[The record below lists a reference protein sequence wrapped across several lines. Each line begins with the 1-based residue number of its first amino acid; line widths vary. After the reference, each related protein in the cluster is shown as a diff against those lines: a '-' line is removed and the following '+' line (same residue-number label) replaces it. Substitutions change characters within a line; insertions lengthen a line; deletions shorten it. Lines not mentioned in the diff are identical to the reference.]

1 MFFGGKPVMKTTLG
15 MSQEQEL
22 SDGDFHAYQ
31 SFILATM
38 AACGRE
44 TQDWHRD
51 YGPFRDLLHLSYTGD
66 DFWPLLKRKFDQDGM
81 LPVFRPAGELW
92 LRCLIAFSQGGVRR
106 TDWIEFKH
114 PRDYADGTAAWA
126 TAPVPPVPPV
136 THEVVEGPNGEGVTL
151 VYRTVEEREAQIA
164 AYLDAAYLDAAGGS
178 GATVPR
184 SDSDEVVEDANDQQL
199 IREFRTAAQREA
211 ATVAGEGNDSDS
223 TVERKDD
230 EASEEGAED
239 CSLCMDRPVDVALDC
254 GHALCK
260 ICLLKLHGPLCPLC
274 RRATVESAQMAVLLP
289 AAEFARMCMKVD
301 IMPLTSVHFI
311 VTRFPAELECARSI
325 WNRIELGEEL
335 TLIQDGVFEMR
346 VEKFREGGND
356 DDGGGGHMGLCM
368 RIMGN
373 MSPTPESTFRW
384 VTQYER
390 KTHSQ
395 ASTSD
400 AHGTVAVYNALIEA
414 ARQLRMLA
422 LGVRCPCESVA
433 ATDRKRCWVC
443 AFGSAESD

>member
-1 MFFGGKPVMKTTLG
+1 MLSRTEQNKKKQKTLPTVHFQPTVHFLK
-15 MSQEQEL
+15 MQDS
-22 SDGDFHAYQ
+22 
-31 SFILATM
+31 AT
-38 AACGRE
+38 RE
-44 TQDWHRD
+44 
-51 YGPFRDLLHLSYTGD
+51 
-66 DFWPLLKRKFDQDGM
+66 
-81 LPVFRPAGELW
+81 
-92 LRCLIAFSQGGVRR
+92 
-106 TDWIEFKH
+106 
-114 PRDYADGTAAWA
+114 
-126 TAPVPPVPPV
+126 
-136 THEVVEGPNGEGVTL
+136 EVVEGPNGEGVTL
-151 VYRTVEEREAQIA
+151 VYRTAEEREALIA
-164 AYLDAAYLDAAGGS
+164 AYLDAADDS
-178 GATVPR
+178 DATVPR
-184 SDSDEVVEDANDQQL
+184 SDSVVEDANDQQL

-230 EASEEGAED
+230 EASEEAVEQ
-239 CSLCMDRPVDVALDC
+239 CPLCMDRPVDVALEC
-254 GHALCK
+254 RHAMCK
-260 ICLLKLHGPLCPLC
+260 LCLLKLRAPACPQC

-289 AAEFARMCMKVD
+289 AAEFAGMCMKPD
-301 IMPLTSVHFI
+301 IVRLTSVHFI
-311 VTRFPAELECARSI
+311 VTHFPAELECARTI

-384 VTQYER
+384 VPHYEH